1 VCQAV
6 ALGASF
12 HSRLCGAARGRGS
25 YDSFLCAKGASSAPT
40 PALHA
45 HFAEL
50 KWAVQH
56 GVPASLVRVSIGL
69 EDAVWL
75 YKMFADTSKAAKA
88 RNDRGGVNNRPL
100 TSLRRSAINAHPT
113 SNCSVLVVLAPS
125 DWVCTAGKSKEGWL
139 VRCVAVRTKACI
151 SSSGPVQQMWTVA
164 GIHQDDHGCLSASCL
179 PLLVSRSS
187 ALSSISSSN
196 E

>member
-1 VCQAV
+1 
-6 ALGASF
+6 
-12 HSRLCGAARGRGS
+12 
-25 YDSFLCAKGASSAPT
+25 
-40 PALHA
+40 
-45 HFAEL
+45 
-50 KWAVQH
+50 
-56 GVPASLVRVSIGL
+56 VPASLVRVSIGL

-139 VRCVAVRTKACI
+139 VRCVAVTLEDQGMYFVFGPSPTDVDGGRNL
-151 SSSGPVQQMWTVA
+151 SG
-164 GIHQDDHGCLSASCL
+164 
-179 PLLVSRSS
+179 
-187 ALSSISSSN
+187 
-196 E
+196 